1 MQLSA
6 HSWSLRR
13 SARHA
18 MTSGD
23 FERAFLLA
31 AQAQQAQ
38 RTPAGGALHTLCAWL
53 RDETLAP

>member
-6 HSWSLRR
+6 HAWGLRR
-13 SARHA
+13 DARHA

-23 FERAFLLA
+23 FERAFILA

-38 RTPAGGALHTLCAWL
+38 RTPAGGALHALSAWL
-53 RDETLAP
+53 RDERLAP